1 MGELVLQMTDGT
13 RIAVPSSLNSI
24 TTYVILEQEKW
35 FEKEAAFLIRWLQAG
50 MTAIDI
56 GANLGVYS
64 LPMARL
70 VSPGE
75 VFAYEPASE
84 PRGLLTR
91 SKALNG
97 AGNLHL
103 LDAALSDRSRAGT
116 LVLGASSELNTL
128 GGSGPGEQVAISTLD
143 AEQRARDWRSIDFI
157 KIDAEGEEERILAG
171 AADFF
176 VRHAPLVM
184 FEIKAGAAIN
194 ETLPSAF
201 RALGHGIYRML
212 DGSPVLVPVAAGEPI
227 DAYELNLFAA
237 RPERAAALARRGFLI
252 EAVPSWTP
260 DDANRARGT
269 AFLESQPFAS
279 IFAALPG
286 GGKVQDAAY
295 RDALA
300 GYATWRSA
308 DTALPE
314 RFAALTF
321 ACDSLATL
329 CESQASL
336 SRLSTLARISWEAG
350 RRTLAVNGLRLMADI
365 LQRGD
370 GRIAEPFW
378 PANPRFDSIAPGD
391 NIVEWFIVGALE
403 QLERTATFSSRF
415 GNSGVDLGW
424 LAKQKHAS
432 AEIERRWLLRRARA
446 GEDIEVSA
454 RMSTAAPDHL
464 NAQVWRDGIL
474 PGAIA
479 RRSA

>member
-13 RIAVPSSLNSI
+13 RIAVPSSLDSI

-35 FEKEAAFLIRWLQAG
+35 FEKEVAFLSRWLQPG

-91 SKALNG
+91 SKTLNG

-103 LDAALSDRSRAGT
+103 LEAALSDHARTGT

-143 AEQRARDWRSIDFI
+143 AEQRARGWRTIDFV

-171 AADFF
+171 ATDFF
-176 VRHAPLVM
+176 ARHAPLVM
-184 FEIKAGAAIN
+184 FEIKAGAGIN
-194 ETLPSAF
+194 ETLPAAF
-201 RALGHGIYRML
+201 RALGHEIYRML
-212 DGSPVLVPVAAGEPI
+212 DGSPVLVPVGAGEPL
-227 DAYELNLFAA
+227 DAYELNLLAA
-237 RPERAAALARRGFLI
+237 RPQRAAALAREGFLI
-252 EAVPSWTP
+252 EVVPSWTP
-260 DDANRARGT
+260 DDANRASGA
-269 AFLESQPFAS
+269 AFLETQPFAS

-286 GGKVQDAAY
+286 GGRVQDAAY

-300 GYATWRSA
+300 GYATWRSVEI
-308 DTALPE
+308 ALPE

-321 ACDSLATL
+321 ACDTLTKL
-329 CESQASL
+329 CEKQASL
-336 SRLSTLARISWEAG
+336 PRLSTLARISREAG
-350 RRTLAVNGLRLMADI
+350 RRTLAVNSLRLMADI

-370 GRIAEPFW
+370 GRIMEPFW
-378 PANPRFDSIAPGD
+378 PANPRFDFIAPGGD
-391 NIVEWFIVGALE
+391 IVEWFIVGALE
-403 QLERTATFSSRF
+403 QLELTATFSSRF

-424 LAKQKHAS
+424 LARQKHVS
-432 AEIERRWLLRRARA
+432 VEIERRWLLRRTRA

-454 RMSTAAPDHL
+454 RLSTAAPDHL
-464 NAQVWRDGIL
+464 NAHVWRDGIL
-474 PGAIA
+474 PSAIA
-479 RRSA
+479 DR